1 VCIVDRT
8 GSTPSAA
15 KLFVA
20 GARLRT
26 PGTSIGTAD
35 HSDDAADVAALYA
48 SADASVYA
56 AKRERSTDTREPVDT
71 RGTDT
76 EFPYRPTA

>member
-1 VCIVDRT
+1 MCIVDRT

-26 PGTSIGTAD
+26 PGMSIGTAD
-35 HSDDAADVAALYA
+35 HSGDAADVAALYA
-48 SADASVYA
+48 GTDANLYA
-56 AKRERSTDTREPVDT
+56 AKRERFTDTRDPVDT
-71 RGTDT
+71 RGIGN

>member
-1 VCIVDRT
+1 VCIADRT
-8 GSTPSAA
+8 GSAPSAA
-15 KLFVA
+15 ELFVA

-35 HSDDAADVAALYA
+35 HSGDAADVAALYA
-48 SADASVYA
+48 SADASLYA
-56 AKRERSTDTREPVDT
+56 AKRERFKDTRDLVDT
-71 RGTDT
+71 RGTGT